1 MSPNLVLTVILS
13 IYHLVINSNNTV
25 VFRLKLPEGAQSG
38 EPLRRFK
45 SGPFLYLKDE
55 GGVKLPNV
63 YLHCVNNIENYIKR
77 YAHTGMEVI
86 SLISP

>member
-25 VFRLKLPEGAQSG
+25 VFRIKLPEGAQSG
-38 EPLRRFK
+38 EPLRRFE

-63 YLHCVNNIENYIKR
+63 YLHCVNNIEHYIKR